1 MDDPITDKDNFP
13 PKSKADVR
21 DKLVYDT
28 AMVDVAYS
36 DGYCSGYCQAT
47 REILTGI
54 ATLSLTVVFVVWFVS
69 HYRCE

>member
-13 PKSKADVR
+13 PKSKANDR
-21 DKLVYDT
+21 DKLDYDM
-28 AMVDVAYS
+28 ALVDVVYS
-36 DGYCSGYCQAT
+36 DGYVSGYCQAT